1 MAKPTRYPEWANNIV
16 TDGVTGLDN
25 RVEPTAQWKDDGQ
38 LGEEPTPRQY
48 INDALWLNNQWV
60 EYFDVEVDTLNTFK
74 DDVGKKTVVTST
86 DPTLTR
92 DQSNTYV
99 IMTGSTITLENVISV
114 GGGNEQIGSTIK
126 VRTTNST
133 SVTLNSGATR
143 VGFTGTIPAGRIAT
157 FMIESLP
164 SGTGTEWSCEISAG
178 V

>member
-1 MAKPTRYPEWANNIV
+1 MAKPSRYPEWSTSIIV
-16 TDGVTGLDN
+16 DGTTGLDN
-25 RVEPTAQWKDDGQ
+25 RVEPTSQWKNSGQ

-48 INDALWLNNQWV
+48 LNDALWLNNEWV
-60 EYFDVEVDTLNTFK
+60 EYFDLEIDNLNVFK
-74 DDVGKKTVVTST
+74 GDVGKKTIITST
-86 DPTLTR
+86 NPTLTR
-92 DQSNTYV
+92 DLSNYYV
-99 IMTGSTITLENVISV
+99 IMTGTTITLENVISV
-114 GGGNEQIGSTIK
+114 GGGSEQIGSTIK

-143 VGFTGTIPAGRIAT
+143 VGFTGTIPANRIAT